1 MGKILKLLVTVAI
14 IGGAAAVVYGYISKK
29 NDTGPGFTLIEAE
42 RGDITEKALAVGKI
56 DPREQFQVKSK
67 ISGIVSR
74 CFVEVGDQVVSGDA
88 LFEIS
93 PDPTPQE
100 LLNVD
105 HRLRSAQTRFDKA
118 EADFERGRQLH
129 EDGLMSKG
137 DIDTL
142 EETFQLA
149 RVAVEQA
156 QDNQELTRQGRVTGK
171 TTQVE
176 TTIRANASGTVLSR
190 AVNAGDPIVPLT
202 SYQPGTEMATIANMS
217 DLIFKGTVDEI
228 DVGKIAVGL
237 PCRIKVGALPEA
249 IVTGS
254 LSRIAPQAQRSEGAT
269 LFDVEVELDPN
280 QGILLRAGY
289 SANADVVI
297 REKTDIVLIP
307 ERLLLFEDDGAS
319 TFVEF
324 PGEGPE
330 AEPVKVAVELG
341 LSDGLNVEILS
352 GLTDGDQIVQRPPRE
367 IN

>member
-1 MGKILKLLVTVAI
+1 MGKILKLLVTVAL
-14 IGGAAAVVYGYISKK
+14 IGGAAAAVYGYISNK
-29 NDTGPGFTLIEAE
+29 NETGPGFTLIEAE
-42 RGDITEKALAVGKI
+42 RGDITEKALAVGQI

-74 CFVEVGDQVVSGDA
+74 CFVEVGNQVRSGDP
-88 LFEIS
+88 LFEIA

-105 HRLRSAQTRFDKA
+105 HRLRSAETRFEKA
-118 EADFERGRQLH
+118 QADFERGRQLH

-137 DIDTL
+137 DIDSL

-149 RVAVEQA
+149 QVAVEQA

-190 AVNAGDPIVPLT
+190 AVNTGDPIVPLT
-202 SYQPGTEMATIANMS
+202 SYQPGTEMAAIADMN

-228 DVGKIAVGL
+228 DVGKISVNMH
-237 PCRIKVGALPEA
+237 CRIKVGALPDST
-249 IVTGS
+249 VTGV

-269 LFDVEVELDPN
+269 LFDVEVELDPD
-280 QGILLRAGY
+280 QGVLLRAGY

-307 ERLLLFEDDGAS
+307 ERLVLFEDEGAS
-319 TFVEF
+319 TFVEV

-341 LSDGLNVEILS
+341 LSDGLNVEITS
-352 GLTDGDQIVQRPPRE
+352 GLKEGDQIVQRPPRE